1 MEFLVRR
8 MQEGDIKKVQ
18 DIAKKTWNSTYEGI
32 IPLDVQENFLSSAYN
47 DNRMHQRMEKSIIL
61 VANISGKVVGFANF
75 SRVNDDGI
83 VGLAAI
89 YIYPEYQGQGIGSA
103 LLEQGIKELHGVK
116 EIFVDVEKDNLS
128 GVKFYEAKAFEVV
141 REFDD
146 DFDGH
151 ILKTIEMVLKV

>member
-1 MEFLVRR
+1 MRAE
-8 MQEGDIKKVQ
+8 DIKQVQ
-18 DIAKKTWNSTYEGI
+18 DIAHKTWNSTYEGI
-32 IPLDVQENFLSSAYN
+32 IPLDVQENFLRSAYN
-47 DNRMHQRMEKSIIL
+47 DERMEQRMESSVIF
-61 VANISGKVVGFANF
+61 VVDISGKVVGFANF
-75 SRVNDDGI
+75 SQVNKDGI

-89 YIYPEYQGQGIGSA
+89 YIYPEFQGKGIGSA
-103 LLEQGIKELHGVK
+103 LLQKGIKALDGVK

-128 GVKFYEAKAFEVV
+128 GLKFYEAKAFEVV